1 MELLVIL
8 VLALIVVGPAKLPE
22 VGRTIGRALREFRKA
37 QDEVRQTL
45 TFDFEDR
52 EPPRRPVRSS
62 ARPGPHPPAPSEEV
76 ADDHRVEDRL
86 RAARDEGPAA
96 GGPEGSPGPAGE
108 EPDADGDEPGRG
120 SAREAG
126 AAGDAA
132 APARSAGTPDEP
144 PAATPR
150 G

>member
-45 TFDFEDR
+45 TFDLEEP

-62 ARPGPHPPAPSEEV
+62 ARPAATAPPPPAPSEEV
-76 ADDHRVEDRL
+76 AADHPVEDRL
-86 RAARDEGPAA
+86 RAA
-96 GGPEGSPGPAGE
+96 
-108 EPDADGDEPGRG
+108 
-120 SAREAG
+120 
-126 AAGDAA
+126 
-132 APARSAGTPDEP
+132 
-144 PAATPR
+144 
-150 G
+150 